1 MNQDTHDTEQG
12 GEEVITDGGRSS
24 SKIYIIESGGYYK
37 IGVSIDVEN
46 RLSQI
51 QTATPHDATL
61 VAEVSVKNNTAGH
74 VETALHQYYS
84 PVHKTGEWFN
94 LSPREA
100 AGFKLIDEIN
110 SNKLDSVVKDL
121 PADGSFEERGS
132 LVGRLQDNASISNT
146 SNSAVET
153 L

>member
-1 MNQDTHDTEQG
+1 MNQHTHDTKQG

-24 SKIYIIESGGYYK
+24 GKIYIIESGGYYK
-37 IGVSIDVEN
+37 IGVSINVEN

-51 QTATPHDATL
+51 QTSTPHDVTL
-61 VAEVSVKNNTAGH
+61 VAKVSVKNNSAGR

-84 PVHKTGEWFN
+84 PVHKNGEWFN

-110 SNKLDSVVKDL
+110 ADKLDSIVKDL
-121 PADGSFEERGS
+121 PANGRFEERGS
-132 LVGRLQDNASISNT
+132 LVGRLQDNASISST
-146 SNSAVET
+146 SNSGVET